1 MDTKLKNSKTG
12 IITKVIAFVLMVI
25 MVFSSSFMLFN
36 AVTLCMPRFGGTAD
50 AVADII
56 SSKTSSRK
64 LFWRTSVI
72 ADDLR
77 TDTVYL
83 YLYAKYFSDEAA
95 VNDGTAFAKLE
106 ADIKAP
112 LEEKIQ
118 HDINEAWSDLRYSA
132 RSELFNIIWDSNRS
146 SKHQRNFELFLKQ
159 YPDLDINTIESRD
172 DLTLEMVNWYIENC
186 IDNKPNEAAIRKQ
199 DEESYN
205 KTVTQAKRNFLSVYR
220 TVTERVNKLT
230 ALQYVIVLPDGKRLT
245 NLPNGANISEDKLNE
260 KVINSDFG
268 YSCSEKFG
276 LMMTDTTDSGLGNYP
291 LITNS
296 YYYPYRYFANNFAE
310 ALELLGINIY
320 NFENSETQDYAY
332 GMFRQNSMNF
342 YLFSSGDFKDG
353 TDGYCEKYSKHLNT
367 YDDFIPAFIM
377 LGIAF
382 IILILLIIFSG
393 SKNEDGSYRK
403 AKSDK
408 IYNDLHFII
417 SAFFAILAGCIP
429 AIIGDSLTPE
439 NTKIAFIGSAVGV
452 ALCWTIVTEW
462 LMSVSRQIK
471 AKTIFKHT
479 SVWAFCRFIKRKVK
493 SSTSKTKNKLR
504 NKLSFFLKHRVTELR
519 RDIWLFVALFIIG
532 NLTISYFIG
541 VLYLTERAATFF
553 CVMLLIIYNVAV
565 GLFIWKSVIALDSM
579 MKAVSAA
586 EQGNL
591 NVTLNIGSMPRWIRK
606 FAQDVQD
613 MQNGMRAAVQE
624 AIKGE
629 RMKTELIT
637 NVSHDL
643 KTPLTSIVTYVDLL
657 KKRPI
662 DDKDALEYITVL
674 DEKSARLKHLIEDLV
689 EASKTTTGNV
699 ELHPVKINLYELALQ
714 SVGENE
720 DALNAQGLE
729 VRLSAQPEKPI
740 VVYADNQKTWRIIE
754 NLISNVRKYAMSGT
768 RVYISI
774 EEKGGFGV
782 FSVKNITREPIDV
795 PASELTARFVRG
807 DSSRS
812 TEGSG
817 LGLSIASN
825 LCGLQGGKLDLTIDG
840 DLFKAT
846 VYLPIAK

>member
-12 IITKVIAFVLMVI
+12 IAIKIIAFILMITLVC
-25 MVFSSSFMLFN
+25 SGSFMLCK
-36 AVTLCMPRFGGTAD
+36 AVVLCMPRYGGAD
-50 AVADII
+50 EVVTDIL
-56 SSKTSSRK
+56 SPKTPPKK
-64 LFWRTSVI
+64 LFWKTEAI

-83 YLYAKYFSDEAA
+83 YLYAKYFCDEAA

-112 LEEKIQ
+112 LENEIKS
-118 HDINEAWSDLRYSA
+118 DISEAWRNSRGNASE
-132 RSELFNIIWDSNRS
+132 ELFNTIWNSDRA
-146 SKHQRNFELFLKQ
+146 SKQQHNYELFLKQ
-159 YPDLDINTIESRD
+159 YPDLDINTIESRY
-172 DLTLEMVNWYIENC
+172 DLTSEMVNWYIENC
-186 IDNKPNEAAIRKQ
+186 YGNKPDEAAIRKQ
-199 DEESYN
+199 NEEEYN
-205 KTVTQAKRNFLSVYR
+205 KTISMAKGNFLSVYR
-220 TVTERVNKLT
+220 TVTKRVDSLS

-245 NLPNGANISEDKLNE
+245 NLPDGTNISEDELSE
-260 KVINSDFG
+260 KVMASDFG

-276 LMMTDTTDSGLGNYP
+276 LMQTDTYNSGLGNHP
-291 LITNS
+291 LIPD
-296 YYYPYRYFANNFAE
+296 YYVSSDYHKYEEPFG
-310 ALELLGINIY
+310 LLGLNIG
-320 NFENSETQDYAY
+320 NFKNTTTEDYVY

-342 YLFSSGDFKDG
+342 YLFSSGDFKNG
-353 TDGYCEKYSKHLNT
+353 TDGYSEKYDEHLNT

-417 SAFFAILAGCIP
+417 SWFFAIMAGCIP
-429 AIIGDSLTPE
+429 AIILGEYLTSE
-439 NTKIAFIGSAVGV
+439 NATVSFIGSAVGIAVCWAIV
-452 ALCWTIVTEW
+452 AEW

-471 AKTIFKHT
+471 AKTLFKHT
-479 SVWAFCRFIKRKVK
+479 AVWTFCRFVKRKTQ
-493 SSTSKTKNKLR
+493 SSASKTKNKF
-504 NKLSFFLKHRVTELR
+504 NTFFKYRVTELH
-519 RDIWLFVALFIIG
+519 RDIIIFVILYTGA
-532 NLTISYFIG
+532 N
-541 VLYLTERAATFF
+541 VLLGCLPAVVA
-553 CVMLLIIYNVAV
+553 VPLLIIFNGAS
-565 GLFIWKSVIALDSM
+565 LIFLWKSVVALDKIM
-579 MKAVSAA
+579 HAVSAA

-591 NVTLNIGSMPRWIRK
+591 NVTLNISEMPQWIRK

-613 MQNGMRAAVQE
+613 MQNGMRAAVEE

-754 NLISNVRKYAMSGT
+754 NLISNVRKYALSGT
-768 RVYISI
+768 RVYIDI
-774 EEKGGFGV
+774 CEKNGFGV

-795 PASELTARFVRG
+795 PVSELTQRFVRG